1 MVWKM
6 TCQEFSTLAEKSPE
20 GVVLLEGRRSIPPH
34 DAAVA
39 EGLARAL
46 VLKFSRLRFRSG
58 NATGSDE
65 AFTGGVAMV
74 DPSRLEIVAPY
85 AAHRKSGRYAGALY
99 TSPEI
104 LTPEQARDI
113 EAQSIQASPQN
124 RRIIG
129 MRGKKGPLGAKGDY
143 LVRDTMKVV
152 GVPGHLAKPICAL
165 FFVNLADPME
175 GGTGHTIRVCQH
187 ESVPVIYQDEWSA
200 WKI

>member
-1 MVWKM
+1 M
-6 TCQEFSTLAEKSPE
+6 TFQEFSTLVERSP
-20 GVVLLEGRRSIPPH
+20 GSVVLLEGRRTIPAH
-34 DAAVA
+34 DAQLA

-46 VLKFSRLRFRSG
+46 ALKFSRLRFRSG

-74 DPSRLEIVAPY
+74 DPLRLEIVAPY
-85 AAHRKSGRYAGALY
+85 AAHRKNERHAGAIY

-113 EAQSIQASPQN
+113 ESQSIQASPQN

-143 LVRDTMKVV
+143 LVRDAMKVI
-152 GVPGHLAKPICAL
+152 GVPGHFAKPICAL
-165 FFVNLADPME
+165 FFVNLANPME
-175 GGTGHTIRVCQH
+175 GGTGHTIRVCQK
-187 ESVPVIYQDEWSA
+187 EGVPVIYQDEWSA

>member
-1 MVWKM
+1 M
-6 TCQEFSTLAEKSPE
+6 TFQEFSILVEKSPE
-20 GVVLLEGRRSIPPH
+20 GVVLLEGRRTIPAH

-46 VLKFSRLRFRSG
+46 ALKFSRLRFRSG

-85 AAHRKSGRYAGALY
+85 SAHRKNERHAGAIY

-104 LTPEQARDI
+104 LTPEQTRDI
-113 EAQSIQASPQN
+113 ESQSIQASPQN

-129 MRGKKGPLGAKGDY
+129 MRCKKGPLGAKGDY
-143 LVRDTMKVV
+143 LVRDAMKVI
-152 GVPGHLAKPICAL
+152 GVPGHFAKPICAL
-165 FFVNLADPME
+165 FFVNLADRME

-187 ESVPVIYQDEWSA
+187 EGVPVIYQDEWSA

>member
-1 MVWKM
+1 M
-6 TCQEFSTLAEKSPE
+6 TFQEFSTLVEKSPE
-20 GVVLLEGRRSIPPH
+20 GVVLLEGRRTIPAH
-34 DAAVA
+34 DAQLA

-46 VLKFSRLRFRSG
+46 ALKFSRLRFRSG

-85 AAHRKSGRYAGALY
+85 AAHRKSGRHAGAIY

-104 LTPEQARDI
+104 LTPEQARDL
-113 EAQSIQASPQN
+113 EEQSIHVSPQN

-129 MRGKKGPLGAKGDY
+129 MRGKKGPLGAKADY
-143 LVRDTMKVV
+143 LVRDTMKAI
-152 GVPGHLAKPICAL
+152 GVPGRFAKPICAL

-175 GGTGHTIRVCQH
+175 GGTGHTIRVCLK
-187 ESVPVIYQDEWSA
+187 EGVPVIYQDEWSA

>member
-1 MVWKM
+1 M
-6 TCQEFSTLAEKSPE
+6 TFAEFSTLVEKSPE
-20 GVVLLEGRRSIPPH
+20 GVVLLEGRRTVPAH

-39 EGLARAL
+39 ERLARAL
-46 VLKFSRLRFRSG
+46 ALMFSRLRFRSG

-74 DPSRLEIVAPY
+74 DPSRLEIMAPY
-85 AAHRKSGRYAGALY
+85 AAHRKSERLAGAIY

-104 LTPEQARDI
+104 LTPEQSRDI
-113 EAQSIQASPQN
+113 ESQSIQASPQN

-152 GVPGHLAKPICAL
+152 GVPGHFAKPICAL
-165 FFVNLADPME
+165 FFVNLADHME
-175 GGTGHTIRVCQH
+175 GGTGHTIRVCQQ
-187 ESVPVIYQDEWSA
+187 EGVPVTYQDEWGA

>member
-1 MVWKM
+1 M
-6 TCQEFSTLAEKSPE
+6 TFAEFSTLVEKSPE
-20 GVVLLEGRRSIPPH
+20 GVVLLEGRRTVPAH

-46 VLKFSRLRFRSG
+46 ALKFSKLRFRSG

-85 AAHRKSGRYAGALY
+85 TAHRKSGRHAGAIY

-104 LTPEQARDI
+104 LTPEQASDI
-113 EAQSIQASPQN
+113 ESQSIQASPQN

-143 LVRDTMKVV
+143 LVRDTMKVM
-152 GVPGHLAKPICAL
+152 GVPGHFAKPICAL

-175 GGTGHTIRVCQH
+175 GGTGHTIRVCLK
-187 ESVPVIYQDEWSA
+187 EGVPVIYQDEWGA
-200 WKI
+200 WKF

>member
-1 MVWKM
+1 M
-6 TCQEFSTLAEKSPE
+6 TFQEFSALVEETPD
-20 GVVLLEGRRSIPPH
+20 GVILVEGRRSIPAD
-34 DAAVA
+34 DAVFA
-39 EGLARAL
+39 ERLARGLA
-46 VLKFSRLRFRSG
+46 LKFSRLCFRSG

-65 AFTGGVAMV
+65 AFSGGVASV

-85 AAHRKSGRYAGALY
+85 ADHRKNERHAGAFY

-113 EAQSIQASPQN
+113 ESQSIQASPQN

-129 MRGKKGPLGAKGDY
+129 MRGKKGPLGAKADY
-143 LVRDTMKVV
+143 LVRDTMKVI
-152 GVPGHLAKPICAL
+152 GVPGRFAKPICAL

-175 GGTGHTIRVCQH
+175 GGTGHSIRVCQQ
-187 ESVPVIYQDEWSA
+187 EGVPVIFQDKWGA

>member
-1 MVWKM
+1 M
-6 TCQEFSTLAEKSPE
+6 TFQEFSTLVERSPE
-20 GVVLLEGRRSIPPH
+20 GVVLLEGRRSIPAR
-34 DAAVA
+34 DATVA

-46 VLKFSRLRFRSG
+46 ALKFSKLRFRSG

-65 AFTGGVAMV
+65 AFTGGVSMV

-85 AAHRKSGRYAGALY
+85 AAHRKSARHSGAIY

-104 LTPEQARDI
+104 LTPEQASDI
-113 EAQSIQASPQN
+113 ESQSIQASPQN

-143 LVRDTMKVV
+143 LVRDTMKAL
-152 GVPGHLAKPICAL
+152 GVPGQLAKPICAL

-175 GGTGHTIRVCQH
+175 GGTGHTIRVCQQ
-187 ESVPVIYQDEWSA
+187 EGVPVTYQDEWGA

>member
-1 MVWKM
+1 M
-6 TCQEFSTLAEKSPE
+6 TFQEFSTLVEKSPE
-20 GVVLLEGRRSIPPH
+20 GVVLLEGRRSIPAH

-46 VLKFSRLRFRSG
+46 ALKFSRLRFRSG
-58 NATGSDE
+58 NATGSDQ
-65 AFTGGVAMV
+65 AFSGGVAMV

-85 AAHRKSGRYAGALY
+85 AAHRKSERLAGAIY

-104 LTPEQARDI
+104 LTPEQSRDI
-113 EAQSIQASPQN
+113 ESQSIQASPQN

-152 GVPGHLAKPICAL
+152 GVPGQFAKPICAL
-165 FFVNLADPME
+165 FFVNLADATE
-175 GGTGHTIRVCQH
+175 GGTGHTIRVCQQ
-187 ESVPVIYQDEWSA
+187 EGVPVTYQDEWGA

>member
-1 MVWKM
+1 M
-6 TCQEFSTLAEKSPE
+6 TFAEFSTLVEKSPE
-20 GVVLLEGRRSIPPH
+20 GVVLLEGRRTVPAH

-46 VLKFSRLRFRSG
+46 ALMFSRLRFRSG
-58 NATGSDE
+58 NATGSDQ
-65 AFTGGVAMV
+65 AFSGGVAMV

-85 AAHRKSGRYAGALY
+85 AAHRKSERLAGAIY

-104 LTPEQARDI
+104 LTPEQSRDI
-113 EAQSIQASPQN
+113 ESQSIQASPQN

-152 GVPGHLAKPICAL
+152 GVPGHFAKPICAL
-165 FFVNLADPME
+165 FFVNLADATE
-175 GGTGHTIRVCQH
+175 GGTGHTIRVCQQ
-187 ESVPVIYQDEWSA
+187 EGVPVTYQDEWGA

>member
-1 MVWKM
+1 M
-6 TCQEFSTLAEKSPE
+6 TFQEFSILVEKSPE
-20 GVVLLEGRRSIPPH
+20 GVVLLEGRRTIPSH

-46 VLKFSRLRFRSG
+46 ALKFSRLRFRSG

-85 AAHRKSGRYAGALY
+85 AAHRKNERHAGAIY

-113 EAQSIQASPQN
+113 ESQSIQASPQN

-129 MRGKKGPLGAKGDY
+129 MRCKKGPLGAKGDY
-143 LVRDTMKVV
+143 LVRDAMKVI
-152 GVPGHLAKPICAL
+152 GVPGRFAKPICAL

-175 GGTGHTIRVCQH
+175 GGTGHTIRVCQQ
-187 ESVPVIYQDEWSA
+187 EGVPVVFQNDWHT

>member
-1 MVWKM
+1 M
-6 TCQEFSTLAEKSPE
+6 TFAEFSTLVEKSPE
-20 GVVLLEGRRSIPPH
+20 GVVLLEGRRTVPAH

-39 EGLARAL
+39 ERLARAL
-46 VLKFSRLRFRSG
+46 ALMFSRLRFRSG

-74 DPSRLEIVAPY
+74 DPSRLEIMAPY
-85 AAHRKSGRYAGALY
+85 AAHRKSERLAGAIY

-104 LTPEQARDI
+104 LTPEQSRDI
-113 EAQSIQASPQN
+113 ESQSIQASPQN

-152 GVPGHLAKPICAL
+152 GVPGHFAKPICAL

-175 GGTGHTIRVCQH
+175 GGTGHTIRVCQQ
-187 ESVPVIYQDEWSA
+187 EGVPVTYQDEWGA